1 MLNEKTKVH
10 AQVNICGDGTI
21 NGSEVCDDGNARRG
35 DGCSATCTVETG
47 FTCNTASPTVCTEDC
62 GDGKNFRTGGTT

>member
-35 DGCSATCTVETG
+35 DG
-47 FTCNTASPTVCTEDC
+47 
-62 GDGKNFRTGGTT
+62 